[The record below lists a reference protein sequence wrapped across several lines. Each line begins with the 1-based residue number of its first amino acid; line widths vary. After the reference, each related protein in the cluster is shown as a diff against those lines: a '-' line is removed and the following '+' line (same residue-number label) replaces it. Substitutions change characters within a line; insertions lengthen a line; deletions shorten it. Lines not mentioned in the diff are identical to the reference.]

1 MDVWAQA
8 PRVGALPVRLLLLML
23 IGEAQ
28 SVIGR
33 STHANIDVLVG
44 TNISME
50 IGDNMTLSK
59 EITWMKSSVV
69 IAWITAEG
77 VQITGMYK
85 DRLVAPRSGSIVIS
99 NAMLSDSGNYTASTN
114 TLPPTPAV
122 ATFQVNVYEL
132 IGAVSGISVP
142 PEVQEGDATV
152 TLTCQITAGTGT
164 VTWTKNGQVIM
175 KDSRYIVVDKTLTI
189 TKPSRTDAG
198 FFVCNISNPFD
209 SGSAS
214 LNLTVNYGPDIN
226 NIIVASNTQPFSQE
240 FVLVNSA
247 VNLTCSAASY
257 PVAEYSWILGYITDE
272 TVPFGPTL
280 SLPNIQFTQAGRY
293 YCLAYNS
300 KTKTTK
306 QKQIN
311 IDVYELPLGG
321 PQCTLQAA
329 NNNSALQFL
338 CSWPTGSPKPKLS
351 FSGLSVSTPFE
362 SLADVNEKPVAG
374 LSGKSIVCM
383 GNYTVPSLN
392 QNCTI
397 TPEAPNVTRF
407 FMQAYSVVG
416 DTVSVA
422 LNFNGKFN
430 PGTVKWFGP
439 TSQSLS
445 QGGRYNISPD
455 TTTLTISNFSL
466 ENDLGNYS
474 FICQNPLGEKS
485 QALNLIGPYISSCSA
500 TRSTD
505 GNSTN
510 ISWTVASGAVITSI
524 MVQMQ
529 GSPLARATT
538 GDWEDLQSMG
548 SANGS
553 YVVSGLD
560 PTQSYSF
567 RVTPMFGSKR
577 GTPSDMQTVNPTRLS
592 AGAIAG
598 IVVGS
603 VLGALLIV
611 LLLILIICCVRKKG
625 QRGRTSKTEG
635 KKKQS
640 KKANGLAPVEGK
652 APVRKARWDRPS
664 ISSPTLTNGPPDYEI
679 HSSMFRNTSI
689 STISATPPM
698 NGTEGYNIN
707 QPVIGP
713 NKHNVKHAP
722 TTV

>member
-311 IDVYELPLGG
+311 IDVY
-321 PQCTLQAA
+321 
-329 NNNSALQFL
+329 
-338 CSWPTGSPKPKLS
+338 
-351 FSGLSVSTPFE
+351 
-362 SLADVNEKPVAG
+362 
-374 LSGKSIVCM
+374 
-383 GNYTVPSLN
+383 
-392 QNCTI
+392 
-397 TPEAPNVTRF
+397 
-407 FMQAYSVVG
+407 
-416 DTVSVA
+416 
-422 LNFNGKFN
+422 
-430 PGTVKWFGP
+430 
-439 TSQSLS
+439 
-445 QGGRYNISPD
+445 
-455 TTTLTISNFSL
+455 
-466 ENDLGNYS
+466 
-474 FICQNPLGEKS
+474 
-485 QALNLIGPYISSCSA
+485 GPYISSCSA